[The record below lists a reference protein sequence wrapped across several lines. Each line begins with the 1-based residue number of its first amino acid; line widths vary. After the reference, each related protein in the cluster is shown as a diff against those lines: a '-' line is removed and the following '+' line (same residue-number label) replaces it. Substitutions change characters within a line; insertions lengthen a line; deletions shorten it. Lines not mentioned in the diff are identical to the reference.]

1 MKHHF
6 GLLLSLGLLPPPP
19 SSFLLLPLV
28 AGFQQRRHMS
38 YAVVSQCKTNMPA
51 SIIPMDLTF
60 GTSSEP
66 KSVLDYHPDSH
77 RHHLPFPSEV
87 AVLFSVRPEYLHRL
101 GSNLNYAFG
110 SHPADFAFHHVP
122 LGWFCCC
129 KYSWKWCNKCKS
141 SGRFTYCK

>member
-1 MKHHF
+1 MFPALNKRIILQKSHNKYCCQISLENEAPLWTF
-6 GLLLSLGLLPPPP
+6 TLSRPPS

-66 KSVLDYHPDSH
+66 KPVLDYHPDSH

-122 LGWFCCC
+122 LG
-129 KYSWKWCNKCKS
+129 
-141 SGRFTYCK
+141 